1 MRAGKTQKEST
12 MEHVTYEQQPKRIE
26 VTDVVLRDAHQS
38 LIATRMRTEDML
50 PICEKLDQVGYWSLE
65 VWGGATF
72 DACVRFLK
80 EDPWERLRQLRKALP
95 NTRLQMLLRGQNLL
109 GYRHYADD
117 VVDAFVQKAADNG
130 IDVFRVFDA
139 LNDLRNIEQAMKAVK
154 KAGKHAQG
162 VICYTTSPVHTPALF
177 VEQAKAMQAMGADSI
192 AIKDMAGLL
201 TPFATYDLVKA
212 IKAAV
217 DLPLVIHSHS
227 TSGLAPLCQMKAI
240 EAGADRIDTAIS
252 SFASGTSHP
261 ATESQ
266 VAALKDSPFDTGLD
280 LGLLSEIAD
289 YFREVRKKYHQFE
302 SEFTREDVSVQINQV
317 PGGMMSN
324 LANQLKEQNAL
335 DRIRDVFDEIPRV
348 REDLGFPPLVTPTS
362 QIVGTQ
368 AVYNVLAG
376 QRYKT
381 ITNEVKRYLQGGYGQ
396 APAAVNPQVLKKAI
410 GNEPVNEGRP
420 ADLLSPELNKLREES
435 GSLALSEEDVLTF
448 AMFPDLGREFLQQR
462 AEGSL
467 TPEALLPADQKTKSR
482 MSEATATEFRIDV
495 HGESYEV
502 AITGVGDSGA
512 GKRKIYLSLDGMPE
526 EVTFESLNEYVAEAS
541 SGRKRATQPG
551 HVTATMPGNIV
562 DVLVEEGQVV
572 KAGQAVLITEAMK
585 METEI
590 HANLAGTV
598 AAVYVVKGDRVTPG
612 EVLVEIV
619 N

>member
-1 MRAGKTQKEST
+1 MSNAKK
-12 MEHVTYEQQPKRIE
+12 IE
-26 VTDVVLRDAHQS
+26 VTDVILRDAHQS

-50 PICEKLDQVGYWSLE
+50 PICDKLDQVGYWSLE

-80 EDPWERLRQLRKALP
+80 EDPWERLRQLREALP

-117 VVDAFVQKAADNG
+117 VVEAFVQKAADNG

-139 LNDLRNIEQAMKAVK
+139 LNDLRNIETAMKAVK

-162 VICYTTSPVHTPALF
+162 TICYTTSPVHTPALF
-177 VEQAKAMQAMGADSI
+177 VQQAKDMQAMGADSI

-201 TPFATYDLVKA
+201 TPYATYDLVKA
-212 IKAAV
+212 IKAEV
-217 DLPLVIHSHS
+217 DLPLVVHSHA
-227 TSGLAPLCQMKAI
+227 TSGLAPLCQLKAV
-240 EAGADRIDTAIS
+240 EAGANRIDTAIS

-266 VAALKDSPFDTGLD
+266 VAALKGTDYDTGLD
-280 LGLLSEIAD
+280 LVLLSEIAD
-289 YFREVRKKYHQFE
+289 YFRDVRKKYHQFE

-396 APAAVNPQVLKKAI
+396 PPAAVNADIQKKAI
-410 GNEPVNEGRP
+410 GNESVNEGRP
-420 ADLLSPELNKLREES
+420 ADLLSPELNKLREDI
-435 GSLALSEEDVLTF
+435 GSLAKCEEDVLTY

-462 AEGSL
+462 QDGTL
-467 TPEALLPADQKTKSR
+467 KPEELLPAEQKGKDR
-482 MSEATATEFRIDV
+482 MGTAVATEFRIDV
-495 HGESYEV
+495 HGETYEV
-502 AITGVGDSGA
+502 AVTGVGASGA
-512 GKRKIYLSLDGMPE
+512 GKRKLYLSLDGMPE
-526 EVTFESLNEYVAEAS
+526 EVVFESLNEYVAES
-541 SGRKRATQPG
+541 GSGRKRASEPG
-551 HVTATMPGNIV
+551 HVTTTMPGNVV
-562 DVLVEEGQVV
+562 DVLVKEGDTVT
-572 KAGQAVLITEAMK
+572 AGQAVLVTEAMK
-585 METEI
+585 MESEV
-590 HANLAGTV
+590 NSSVDGTV
-598 AAVYVVKGDRVTPG
+598 QAIHVAKGDRVTPG
-612 EVLVEIV
+612 EILIEIG
-619 N
+619 